1 MSSVR
6 GVADVNRSASIGSA
20 LIVQRL
26 RSTVLHVGEVLVHAF
41 GTDPMTEIQR
51 AVLHQESFDRLPEAF
66 AVADRFAVAAGG
78 D

>member
-6 GVADVNRSASIGSA
+6 VVADVNCSASVGST
-20 LIVQRL
+20 LIVRRL

-41 GTDPMTEIQR
+41 GTDAMAEIQC

-66 AVADRFAVAAGG
+66 AVADRLAVAAGG

>member
-6 GVADVNRSASIGSA
+6 GVADVNRSASLNST

-26 RSTVLHVGEVLVHAF
+26 HSTVLHVGKVLVHAVR
-41 GTDPMTEIQR
+41 TDAMAEIQR
-51 AVLHQESFDRLPEAF
+51 AVLHQESFDRLPDPF
-66 AVADRFAVAAGG
+66 AVADRLAVAAGG

>member
-6 GVADVNRSASIGSA
+6 GVADVNRSASLNST

-41 GTDPMTEIQR
+41 GTDAMAEIQR

-66 AVADRFAVAAGG
+66 AVADRLAVAAGG